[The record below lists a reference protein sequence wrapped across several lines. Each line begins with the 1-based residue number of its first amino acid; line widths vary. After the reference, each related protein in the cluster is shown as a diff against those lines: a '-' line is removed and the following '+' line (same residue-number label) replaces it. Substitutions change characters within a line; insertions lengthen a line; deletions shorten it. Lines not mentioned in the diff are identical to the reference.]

1 MDPVANLVSTFTV
14 QDLTAGALLGL
25 LILLILMG
33 RLVPRSTLTLVGKEA
48 ERWRETAEIER
59 ESRERLQ
66 ESLHAQSQELSAT
79 AIHQMEAFRELAE
92 ERQKKQPP
100 HQGGDS
106 ET

>member
-14 QDLTAGALLGL
+14 QDLTAGVLLGL
-25 LILLILMG
+25 LILLILLG

-59 ESRERLQ
+59 ENRERLQ

-92 ERQKKQPP
+92 ERKKQ
-100 HQGGDS
+100 HHKEGDS

>member
-92 ERQKKQPP
+92 ERKKKPP
-100 HQGGDS
+100 HRQEGDS